1 MAKTETI
8 KKAIEK
14 ARQQLEDKNEEWV
27 AYHRT
32 AWQRLEQALL
42 ALDRA
47 IKHEQ
52 AVATSGKEYFDK
64 TTKVTGKTKLE
75 KAND

>member
-8 KKAIEK
+8 KKALEK
-14 ARQQLEDKNEEWV
+14 AQQQLEDKRGEWV

-32 AWQRLEQALL
+32 AWQRLEQAIMM
-42 ALDRA
+42 LDKA
-47 IKHEQ
+47 AKHEE
-52 AVATSGKEYFDK
+52 AVSKSGKEYFDK

-75 KAND
+75 VK